1 MPFRLRR
8 YVRCG
13 FDPLIDHLMN
23 GQMLESNASPSLS
36 ASDDND
42 YEIKCGIL
50 NDMLNVLD
58 LEKKRR

>member
-1 MPFRLRR
+1 
-8 YVRCG
+8 
-13 FDPLIDHLMN
+13 MN